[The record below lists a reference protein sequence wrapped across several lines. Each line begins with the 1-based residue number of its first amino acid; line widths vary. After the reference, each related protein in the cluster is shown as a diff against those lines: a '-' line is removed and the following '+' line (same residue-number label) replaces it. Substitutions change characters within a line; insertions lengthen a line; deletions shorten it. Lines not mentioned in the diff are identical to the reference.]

1 MPLPNIL
8 RLKEDKW
15 DNPEDSIGT
24 FIGYL
29 RGGRYSCWE
38 AAGPARQAFREL
50 SPDIKDFLE
59 TSSIP
64 PTEIVSWSMYMIGHN
79 ERNAAPKL
87 LICSTDAKTRK
98 NIRQLIKDSNIMG
111 KYPGIGLGDVSS
123 LPDRPVIRELS
134 REAIEALL
142 PFGCIR
148 DGAVL
153 ANGSE
158 PALGKRIFVVNP
170 YDFSLRPATTGP
182 IILQD
187 GKCYQ
192 LTVAHAFRYTRELEH
207 SSGQQMA
214 EDDCDFDGMSDT
226 ERDDGSQYDEMTRK
240 GSVTPEEIDSDKASF
255 MTSLDASSGDKRSSS
270 RSESPSSDHLDSG
283 HDPRQS
289 FESLE
294 DNPGPS
300 EIDVSQ
306 LQFYGRLVLSSLAG
320 RNPSLDY
327 ALIETSRMPEDTE
340 KSSMITGSLIS
351 SIGEIESDDISIVTR
366 TSPHCRVEG
375 RITATPSYIR
385 LPEQR
390 AFQQVYPVRL
400 GKSLHDGDCGTA
412 VFGKDDNRFY
422 GHIVAGSPGTS
433 IAYLVP
439 AGEISKDIQARLGFG
454 LIQMPQQHGGMR
466 PYSTDPRLLPV
477 KYVGFWK
484 PPEEPPNGQPLEP
497 REVQQWL
504 QHRPNSQPSQNT
516 FINSQTRIEHSRLT
530 NDIIDYVSDV
540 SGDISLHTSNT
551 SLSVNEWLQGS
562 RTEMPSFNSTP
573 ANSDRNI
580 RYHGKRKYNEERP
593 ADSLLSR
600 DLSTISA
607 AGTDAS
613 PASDKLPKRQNSH
626 SIDNSKY
633 PWTHNSGYKGYA
645 LSHGPPASIGLVQPA
660 TSLSQKVWV
669 DAAQETQRRT
679 RGVPSWPSHIDPSS
693 SNTQRDEAAS
703 SLKRRLVLPEDF
715 ESTSKVCIFWLLSPK
730 HFSSP
735 ERHACS
741 VRKEEISH
749 IVTHISDHHGLIHGR
764 DPLYTGRGYLASCQN
779 FDPYVKA
786 KGYCGKCESLYKW
799 CDTDFEDLTHHGV
812 AVCLRCWRRFDKKE
826 MKEHLAGPLCDYNAE
841 QPKAKKMWIL
851 YTAFCSETKLPSK
864 PPKWYPAPRNSLRR
878 IIGSRQRQFGQYP
891 TAAPVD
897 DLDGTMSVSCPSLA
911 TSTTEES
918 MELWHSPKL
927 SGSWVLQEE
936 ADDMAIDSLERDPRL
951 RVTIEATDLSP
962 LRPTDRDQELA
973 YQIPADQNQKISGY
987 HPENVG
993 KMFNTQG
1000 LDIELNQGDLNDLNE
1015 TPG

>member
-1 MPLPNIL
+1 MPLPRIL
-8 RLKEDKW
+8 RLQDDKW

-50 SPDIKDFLE
+50 SPDIKEFLE

-64 PTEIVSWSMYMIGHN
+64 PTDIVSWSMYMIGHN

-98 NIRQLIKDSNIMG
+98 NIRQLIKDSKIME

-142 PFGCIR
+142 PFGCLR

-153 ANGSE
+153 ADGSE

-170 YDFSLRPATTGP
+170 YDFSLRPATAGP

-192 LTVAHAFRYTRELEH
+192 LTVAHAFRYTRELDH

-240 GSVTPEEIDSDKASF
+240 GSVTPGDIDSDKASF
-255 MTSLDASSGDKRSSS
+255 MASLDAFSGETHSSS

-283 HDPRQS
+283 HDPQLS
-289 FESLE
+289 VESLE
-294 DNPGPS
+294 DNPGPG

-306 LQFYGRLVLSSLAG
+306 LQFFGRLVLSSLTG

-340 KSSMITGSLIS
+340 KSSMITGSLVS
-351 SIGEIESDDISIVTR
+351 SIGEIESEDISIVTR

-390 AFQQVYPVRL
+390 AFQQVYPIRL
-400 GKSLHDGDCGTA
+400 GKPLHDGDCGTA

-454 LIQMPQQHGGMR
+454 LIRMPQQDGGSL
-466 PYSTDPRLLPV
+466 PESTNPRLPSI

-484 PPEEPPNGQPLEP
+484 PPEEPPTGRPLKP
-497 REVQQWL
+497 VEVQQWL
-504 QHRPNSQPSQNT
+504 QHQPNAQPSQNT
-516 FINSQTRIEHSRLT
+516 FTNSQIRIEHSRLT
-530 NDIIDYVSDV
+530 N
-540 SGDISLHTSNT
+540 
-551 SLSVNEWLQGS
+551 EWLQRSG
-562 RTEMPSFNSTP
+562 TEMPLFDSTP
-573 ANSDRNI
+573 ATSDRKT
-580 RYHGKRKYNEERP
+580 RYHGNRKNNEERP
-593 ADSLLSR
+593 PDSLLSR

-607 AGTDAS
+607 AGTEAS
-613 PASDKLPKRQNSH
+613 PAPDKLSKRQNSR

-633 PWTHNSGYKGYA
+633 PLTHNSGYKGYA
-645 LSHGPPASIGLVQPA
+645 LSHRPPASINPVQPA

-679 RGVPSWPSHIDPSS
+679 RDIPSWASHIDPSS

-703 SLKRRLVLPEDF
+703 SLERRSVLPEDF
-715 ESTSKVCIFWLLSPK
+715 EGATQTCIFWLLSPK
-730 HFSSP
+730 QFSSP

-741 VRKEEISH
+741 GRKDEISH
-749 IVTHISDHHGLIHGR
+749 IVTHISDHHGLIRGR
-764 DPLYTGRGYLASCQN
+764 DPYYTARKYLASCQSSN
-779 FDPYVKA
+779 PFVKG
-786 KGYCGKCESLYKW
+786 KGDCVKCSSLSEW
-799 CDTDFEDLTHHGV
+799 DDRDFADFEHRGV
-812 AVCLRCWRRFDKKE
+812 VLCLRCWCKFDKNE
-826 MKEHLAGPLCDYNAE
+826 MKEHLAGPLCNYNAE
-841 QPKAKKMWIL
+841 QPKAKKLWIL
-851 YTAFCSETKLPSK
+851 YTTFCSETQLPSK
-864 PPKWYPAPRNSLRR
+864 PPKSMATRR
-878 IIGSRQRQFGQYP
+878 TPHRPPNKYRRPSKRAISKGQEQCGQDQ
-891 TAAPVD
+891 TVAPVN
-897 DLDGTMSVSCPSLA
+897 DGDVTISPSDMRHFLSQLPPGPSL
-911 TSTTEES
+911 
-918 MELWHSPKL
+918 
-927 SGSWVLQEE
+927 
-936 ADDMAIDSLERDPRL
+936 PRL
-951 RVTIEATDLSP
+951 PPHTSLAGLVPPTSGWSP
-962 LRPTDRDQELA
+962 EPLHQPQQLLVIHSGPGDPLGSNLNLQIPVDAADPPPLQPTDQYQELA
-973 YQIPADQNQKISGY
+973 
-987 HPENVG
+987 PENQTRATRRG
-993 KMFNTQG
+993 
-1000 LDIELNQGDLNDLNE
+1000 
-1015 TPG
+1015 

>member
-15 DNPEDSIGT
+15 NNPEDSIGT

-29 RGGRYSCWE
+29 RDGRYSCWE

-98 NIRQLIKDSNIMG
+98 NIRQLIKDSKIME

-207 SSGQQMA
+207 SSGHQMA
-214 EDDCDFDGMSDT
+214 EDDCDFDGLSDT

-240 GSVTPEEIDSDKASF
+240 GSVTPGEIDSDKASF
-255 MTSLDASSGDKRSSS
+255 MASLDASSGDKRSSS
-270 RSESPSSDHLDSG
+270 RSESPSSDHLDTG
-283 HDPRQS
+283 NHPRQS
-289 FESLE
+289 VESLE
-294 DNPGPS
+294 DNAGPG

-306 LQFYGRLVLSSLAG
+306 LQFYGRLVLSSLTG

-327 ALIETSRMPEDTE
+327 ALIETSRMLEDTE
-340 KSSMITGSLIS
+340 KSSMVIGSLIS
-351 SIGEIESDDISIVTR
+351 SIGEIELDDISIVTR

-375 RITATPSYIR
+375 RITTTPSYIR

-439 AGEISKDIQARLGFG
+439 AGEISKDIQARIGFG
-454 LIQMPQQHGGMR
+454 LTWMTKQQEDKGKHSR
-466 PYSTDPRLLPV
+466 VDLQVSTGLQPDSANSGV
-477 KYVGFWK
+477 ASTKYFSIWE
-484 PPEEPPNGQPLEP
+484 PPEEPPNSQPLEP
-497 REVQQWL
+497 VEVQQWF
-504 QHRPNSQPSQNT
+504 QYQPNAQPSQNT
-516 FINSQTRIEHSRLT
+516 FVNYQTLNEYSRRT
-530 NDIIDYVSDV
+530 TDTIDHGNDV
-540 SGDISLHTSNT
+540 SGVRSLHTSNT
-551 SLSVNEWLQGS
+551 LLSVNEWLQRS
-562 RTEMPSFNSTP
+562 RDEGRSP
-573 ANSDRNI
+573 
-580 RYHGKRKYNEERP
+580 
-593 ADSLLSR
+593 

-613 PASDKLPKRQNSH
+613 PASDKLPKSQNSH
-626 SIDNSKY
+626 SIDNGIY
-633 PWTHNSGYKGYA
+633 PLTHNSGYKGYA
-645 LSHGPPASIGLVQPA
+645 SSYRSPASVNPVQPS

-669 DAAQETQRRT
+669 DAAQENPRRT
-679 RGVPSWPSHIDPSS
+679 RDIPSWASHIDPSS

-703 SLKRRLVLPEDF
+703 SLERRLVLPEDF
-715 ESTSKVCIFWLLSPK
+715 EGASETCIFWLLSPK
-730 HFSSP
+730 QFSSP
-735 ERHACS
+735 ERHACYG
-741 VRKEEISH
+741 RKEEISH
-749 IVTHISDHHGLIHGR
+749 IATHICDHHGLIRGH
-764 DPLYTGRGYLASCQN
+764 DPHYTARKYLASCQN
-779 FDPYVKA
+779 SNPYVKA
-786 KGYCGKCESLYKW
+786 KGNCAKCDSLHKW

-812 AVCLRCWRRFDKKE
+812 VLCLRCWRRFDKKG
-826 MKEHLAGPLCDYNAE
+826 MKAHLAGPLCDFNAE
-841 QPKAKKMWIL
+841 QPKEKKIWIL
-851 YTAFCSETKLPSK
+851 YTAFCSETQLPSK
-864 PPKWYPAPRNSLRR
+864 PPKYPARRRSLRR
-878 IIGSRQRQFGQYP
+878 IIGSRQRQFGQDP

-897 DLDGTMSVSCPSLA
+897 DLDGIMSMSCPSLA

-951 RVTIEATDLSP
+951 RVTIAEAVP
-962 LRPTDRDQELA
+962 PPFRPTYRPQELA
-973 YQIPADQNQKISGY
+973 YQIPGDQNQKISGY

-1000 LDIELNQGDLNDLNE
+1000 LDIELNQGDSNDLNE